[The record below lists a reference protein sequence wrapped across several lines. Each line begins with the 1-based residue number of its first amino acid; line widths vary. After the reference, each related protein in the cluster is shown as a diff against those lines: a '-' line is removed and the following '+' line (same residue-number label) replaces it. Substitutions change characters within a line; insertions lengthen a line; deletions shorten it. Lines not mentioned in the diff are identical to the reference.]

1 MNFDNG
7 YKFGLFGV
15 IIFLSYSVLIFA
27 QTFPQPLMST
37 LPNSTPSFGDFPYFF
52 ANSTIQEN
60 VFYAGSSFT
69 VVFPSPNHLVCLK
82 QNQIPE
88 Y

>member
-37 LPNSTPSFGDFPYFF
+37 LPNSTPSFGDFPYFLPTQQF
-52 ANSTIQEN
+52 RKMCFMQDPVSLWSSHPQTI
-60 VFYAGSSFT
+60 
-69 VVFPSPNHLVCLK
+69 
-82 QNQIPE
+82 
-88 Y
+88 